1 MPNTRYRRGS
11 LNAADMA
18 VYSLQISQDN
28 SQEVSQLKKNLIRA
42 IQQDVTPRQRQLLLL
57 YYGQGMNTREIGE
70 LLGLHPSSVSRT
82 IQRGE
87 QRLQRCLRYGAD
99 RFLRTQKKS

>member
-1 MPNTRYRRGS
+1 MPNTRYRRGTR
-11 LNAADMA
+11 NAADMA
-18 VYSLQISQDN
+18 AYSQQISPDN
-28 SQEVSQLKKNLIRA
+28 TREVSQLKKNLIRA

-57 YYGQGMNTREIGE
+57 YYGQGMNTREIGD

-87 QRLQRCLRYGAD
+87 QRLQRCLRYGAE
-99 RFLRTQKKS
+99 RYLRTTQGR

>member
-1 MPNTRYRRGS
+1 
-11 LNAADMA
+11 MA
-18 VYSLQISQDN
+18 VYSQQISQDN

-99 RFLRTQKKS
+99 RFLRPVEKS

>member
-1 MPNTRYRRGS
+1 MSNTRYRRGS

-18 VYSLQISQDN
+18 VYSQQISQDN
-28 SQEVSQLKKNLIRA
+28 SHEISLLKKNLIRA
-42 IQQDVTPRQRQLLLL
+42 IQEDVTARQRQLLLM

-87 QRLQRCLRYGAD
+87 QRLHRCLRYGAE
-99 RFLRTQKKS
+99 RYLRTIEDN

>member
-18 VYSLQISQDN
+18 LYSQQISQDN
-28 SQEVSQLKKNLIRA
+28 SQEVSYLKKNLIRA

-87 QRLQRCLRYGAD
+87 QRLQRCLRYGAG
-99 RFLRTQKKS
+99 RFLHTGEKS

>member
-57 YYGQGMNTREIGE
+57 YYGQGMNTREIGA

>member
-1 MPNTRYRRGS
+1 
-11 LNAADMA
+11 MA
-18 VYSLQISQDN
+18 VYSQQIAQDN
-28 SQEVSQLKKNLIRA
+28 SQELSQLKKNLIRA

-99 RFLRTQKKS
+99 RFLRPPEKS